1 MEALKVWI
9 ISLISI
15 SVICSLAEKFA
26 PEGSLNKY
34 VKLVCGLV
42 VAIVIAGPVI
52 RFLGGDFRIQEVA
65 WNDYVTMSKGEME
78 RRIQRL
84 EEEDARQLLEIYRQ
98 SLISDV
104 KYRYQGERDFIVIG
118 ADLVL
123 QENSRSSDYGAIR
136 ELYIKV
142 GPRPGNEGAVFSH
155 LLEERIRAEL
165 SQTLGIDKDRV
176 VVDSSVFEGR

>member
-1 MEALKVWI
+1 M
-9 ISLISI
+9 
-15 SVICSLAEKFA
+15 
-26 PEGSLNKY
+26 
-34 VKLVCGLV
+34 
-42 VAIVIAGPVI
+42 I

-104 KYRYQGERDFIVIG
+104 KYRYQGEKDFMVIG

-142 GPRPGNEGAVFSH
+142 GPRPGNENEAFSN
-155 LLEERIRAEL
+155 LLEERIRTEL

>member
-1 MEALKVWI
+1 MEKDTT
-9 ISLISI
+9 S
-15 SVICSLAEKFA
+15 
-26 PEGSLNKY
+26 
-34 VKLVCGLV
+34 
-42 VAIVIAGPVI
+42 
-52 RFLGGDFRIQEVA
+52 
-65 WNDYVTMSKGEME
+65 
-78 RRIQRL
+78 

-104 KYRYQGERDFIVIG
+104 KYRYQGEKDFMVIG

-142 GPRPGNEGAVFSH
+142 GPRPGNENEAFSN
-155 LLEERIRAEL
+155 LLEERIRTEL